1 MKVTAEQIKEM
12 VARVVKEHLEEG
24 LFDKEK
30 PGEGDSSPFDKNTD
44 EEAPEEKSH
53 QAQAIENKLDKV
65 QGLDTLLDKV
75 KTATQAEEIITSIV
89 ASLDSVEKQHIEQG
103 LQRVL
108 RTVKNGPE
116 ADVQEEG
123 GIGIGSRTGQNGG
136 MSSASMGG
144 PVLSEIE
151 DMAGYNKGLQDA
163 VKETN
168 SMIELHAGL
177 KHHDVVAALEGLR
190 KIIKAKSSTAETQR
204 FTQV

>member
-12 VARVVKEHLEEG
+12 VARVVKEHLDEG

-30 PGEGDSSPFDKNTD
+30 PGEGDSSPFDKGSD
-44 EEAPEEKSH
+44 EEEPEKKSH

-65 QGLDTLLDKV
+65 QGLDVLLDKV
-75 KTATQAEEIITSIV
+75 KTAAQAEEIITSIV

-116 ADVQEEG
+116 ADVQEG
-123 GIGIGSRTGQNGG
+123 GVGIGSRTGQNGG

-144 PVLSEIE
+144 PIGEAK
-151 DMAGYNKGLQDA
+151 DMRVYNKALQD
-163 VKETN
+163 VLKEVSASTD
-168 SMIELHAGL
+168 
-177 KHHDVVAALEGLR
+177 KHDDVVKILKGLML
-190 KIIKAKSSTAETQR
+190 
-204 FTQV
+204 